1 MILKRFMTL
10 ALACMLALETPMMAL
25 ASETLPVTAGS
36 DVQDGSD
43 TVIGSGN
50 AGGIQDSR
58 GNDSA
63 GDSAVTEDGTAGD
76 DAAGAEDSG
85 KSDGVDND
93 VTDGETGEDNAMPED
108 GTPSDSAGAEEGAD
122 TISENDVSASDTE
135 REPTKQPETAKQAV
149 TLTTRN
155 IRCTG
160 VEFTAALAKKDGFQ
174 QETYINVYYR
184 EHGTEQWTGGGY
196 FPCGEEECSFW
207 LSDLKPGT
215 DYEILVELKDT
226 YNETAGED
234 VAGDAATAVT
244 TETIDHIL
252 TAEPVTEEIG
262 LTSVA
267 LDIQLTKPTGTL
279 ENRAKAVVTLTPES
293 GKSQSKDV
301 YLKQDNQYKERLVI
315 DDLLPGMKY
324 AVSAEFY
331 ESKGNTWTSLKK
343 YELGEVTTKNAE
355 KPVSIAFSEETL
367 FLNKGI
373 SKKLALTVQPQ
384 GAAYR
389 LSWSSSNTSVAT
401 VAQDGIV
408 KANNTGETDI
418 IVSGVTADSV
428 LIKAVCHVTVHD
440 YAIHVKAEDG
450 TDGGSLAILNKAKK
464 RTLTVYDNVAKADVP
479 GATWKS
485 GNPYIA
491 GITDDGL
498 LEPLNLGQVRITAKT
513 PDGAVVTAELKVL
526 NDKLGF
532 SITRPEAGQGAY
544 TAIRI
549 AENEYQVAAG
559 ETYSVGCIISPAYTA
574 EGYGTSVKLA
584 GNRFAWSADQEGVT
598 ITPSTKD
605 NALTAIAISETV
617 SGKVKIT
624 SVMKDEGYQ
633 DKRFSITL
641 DVLRKPEVTTIPGTY
656 TWLDYSNKLASVDLP
671 EHWQWKEKDT
681 LLHEAGKKTFTA
693 RYTAPGYY
701 PYETNVAV
709 YAEKIG
715 NMLSAKQLDA
725 DGKEI
730 PSDQY
735 YSTAKKAYLVRK
747 GTPLKVKLS
756 VPGQSV
762 PTFLYEQSALSPL
775 AKDAAKVSVS
785 APDGEGYYS
794 ISAFAKGTYTVSAVT
809 TFKKAAFEEKDG
821 AYALTAGAKVKDTT
835 VSLKFMAIDTV
846 PVRQI
851 AFAVADDSP
860 EKVTIDEDG
869 TITYKVTAANADT
882 KQNARVIHLDVTAKD
897 ADGNKVES
905 PIIDYKVSDASIVKL
920 KKDGTDRLILT
931 VPKGVD
937 GLAKIV
943 ATAKDEL
950 GYSAQLSVRVKD
962 YTPRVTT
969 QKITLNENYTYSKQI
984 AQVVLPYNDES
995 DDWVS
1000 TVYLVKTNTQGA
1012 ADRVE
1017 GFNLWAYKIDSDD
1030 AHKWKILLSADK
1042 ANVTK
1047 KGNLKYYLA
1056 IQTRT
1061 YGGFVYVPVQFTLEA
1076 GEPPVTVKQTRK
1088 VNVFYT
1094 DTAHKTSYDRM
1105 TMGYVEVNA
1114 TMPISSVRWEAQS
1127 AGNTEFVINDWD
1139 YTSSKNGKYT
1149 KKFYI
1154 QQHRPVLDSRK
1165 KPSDA
1170 AVKGTLYVKLSGYDE
1185 EIAKPLTIQT
1195 VYQKPK
1201 LKVADYKV
1209 CPALGGTSD
1218 QQRIYTNAAK
1228 TGNWMYANH
1237 DVVWRGYGEI
1247 VCADKEVEVTGE
1259 EDLVTLKYTGAKD
1272 KKTRLTL
1279 YSDYWY
1285 EPLTVPV
1292 KIKVVKSKV
1301 KLSPA
1306 AVTLNAAYPS
1316 ETTQTG
1322 AATKIYNAAT
1332 GTEAGVSDVAIKG
1345 ANAQAQRLL
1354 DQGMVNMDY
1363 RPVWT
1368 GGYSLSVS
1376 LNYAKAMG
1384 SNKVKPG
1391 SYKYK
1396 LTPYYGETRLNDVTL
1411 TVKVIDKEAAVT
1423 VRTQGAIDLLKLK
1436 WDGSSYSDLD
1446 SPGVTVTPAFRNVDS
1461 TYQVVRADLC
1471 GAYKDLFKIAETE
1484 DNGVLK
1490 LIPSSI
1496 GKLKAGKNYTLSV
1509 KYTVSDKGGGYSEYY
1524 ITVTSNTFTI
1534 KPKQTVP
1541 KVTSTVKQ
1549 FTLYAS
1555 AAGESRGETATLSVP
1570 HTSKKGYYVIQDAGG
1585 SLDINKDGKADL
1597 VVTTTKVTETG
1608 GKADIRV
1615 YIQDADAVRATAKGV
1630 NYKIPVTV
1638 KCVGRDGVSRD
1649 ASTTV
1654 SVVVKK

>member
-1 MILKRFMTL
+1 MPI
-10 ALACMLALETPMMAL
+10 ALAVVLALEAPMTAF
-25 ASETLPVTAGS
+25 ASETLPMTAGS
-36 DVQDGSD
+36 DMQDGSD
-43 TVIGSGN
+43 IEDESGN
-50 AGGIQDSR
+50 ADGIQESR
-58 GNDSA
+58 ENDSA
-63 GDSAVTEDGTAGD
+63 GESDVTEDGTAGD
-76 DAAGAEDSG
+76 DAAGAEEGAEPEGSG
-85 KSDGVDND
+85 GAASDGKGD
-93 VTDGETGEDNAMPED
+93 EDTAVKKED
-108 GTPSDSAGAEEGAD
+108 TD
-122 TISENDVSASDTE
+122 TISENDVSAPDTE
-135 REPTKQPETAKQAV
+135 REPTQQPETTKQAV
-149 TLTTRN
+149 TLTIGN

-160 VEFTAALAKKDGFQ
+160 VELTAALKKKGGFQ
-174 QETYINVYYR
+174 QEIYINVYYR
-184 EHGTEQWTGGGY
+184 EHGTEQWTSGGY
-196 FPCGEEECSFW
+196 VPCGEEDCSFW

-234 VAGDAATAVT
+234 VIGDAATTVT
-244 TETIDHIL
+244 TETIDHVL
-252 TAEPVTEEIG
+252 TAEPVTQEIG

-267 LDIQLTKPTGTL
+267 LDIQLAKPTGTL
-279 ENRAKAVVTLTPES
+279 ENRAKAVVTLTPEY
-293 GKSQSKDV
+293 GTVQSRDV
-301 YLKQDNQYKERLVI
+301 YLKKDNGYQEKLTI
-315 DDLLPGMKY
+315 NGLLPGTKY
-324 AVSAEFY
+324 AVSAELY
-331 ESKGNTWTSLKK
+331 ESKGNTWTSLKE
-343 YELGEVTTKNAE
+343 YDLGEVTTKAAE
-355 KPVSIAFSEETL
+355 KPTFIAVNEEKIA
-367 FLNKGI
+367 LNKGA
-373 SKKLALTVQPQ
+373 SKKITVTVQPQ
-384 GAAYR
+384 EAELG

-401 VAQDGIV
+401 VGQDGTV

-428 LIKAVCHVTVHD
+428 LTRAVCHVTVYD
-440 YAIHVKAEDG
+440 YAIHVKNADG
-450 TDGGSLAILNKAKK
+450 TDGGVPAVLSRAKK

-479 GATWKS
+479 GAAWTS

-491 GITDDGL
+491 EISDEGL

-513 PDGAVVTAELKVL
+513 PDGAVVSAELKVL

-532 SITRPEAGQGAY
+532 SITRPKADQDAY
-544 TAIRI
+544 MSIET
-549 AENEYQVAAG
+549 AENEYQAAAG
-559 ETYSVGCIISPAYTA
+559 ETYRVSCVLSPAYTA
-574 EGYGTSVKLA
+574 DSYVTSVKLA
-584 GNRFAWSADQEGVT
+584 GNRFDWSADQEGVT

-605 NALTAIAISETV
+605 NVYTAISISDAV
-617 SGKVKIT
+617 SGKVHIT
-624 SVMKDEGYQ
+624 AVMKDEGYQ
-633 DKRFSITL
+633 DKSFSITL
-641 DVLRKPEVTTIPGTY
+641 DVLKKPEIRTIPRTY

-681 LLHEAGKKTFTA
+681 LLHETGENTFTA
-693 RYTAPGYY
+693 RYTEPGYY
-701 PYETNVAV
+701 PYETNVTV

-715 NMLSAKQLDA
+715 NVLSVKQLDA
-725 DGKEI
+725 GGKEI

-756 VPGQSV
+756 APGQSV
-762 PTFLYEQSALSPL
+762 PAFLYEQSALAPA

-794 ISAFAKGTYTVSAVT
+794 VAASAKGAYTVSAVT
-809 TFKKAAFEEKDG
+809 AFRKAAFEEKDG
-821 AYALTAGAKVKDTT
+821 AYALTAGAQVKNTT

-846 PVRQI
+846 PVWQI
-851 AFAVADDSP
+851 TFAVADDSP
-860 EKVTIDEDG
+860 EKVTIAEDG
-869 TITYKVTAANADT
+869 TIEYKITAANADT
-882 KQNARVIHLDVTAKD
+882 KQNARVIHLDVTTKD

-905 PIIDYKVSDASIVKL
+905 PKIDYKVSDASIVKL
-920 KKDGTDRLILT
+920 KKEGTDRLILT

-950 GYSAQLSVRVKD
+950 GYSAQFSVRVKD

-995 DDWVS
+995 DDFVS
-1000 TVYLVKTNTQGA
+1000 SVYLANTNTPGA
-1012 ADRVE
+1012 ANSVA
-1017 GFNLWAYKIDSDD
+1017 GFNLWASKINSDD

-1056 IQTRT
+1056 IRTRA
-1061 YGGFVYVPVQFTLEA
+1061 YDGFVYVPVQFTLEA

-1154 QQHRPVLDSRK
+1154 QQNKPALDSRK

-1170 AVKGTLYVKLSGYDE
+1170 AVKGTLYVKLSGYKE

-1209 CPALGGTSD
+1209 CPALGETSAG
-1218 QQRIYTNAAK
+1218 QRIYTNAAK

-1247 VCADKEVEVTGE
+1247 VCADKEVEVTGVK
-1259 EDLVTLKYTGAKD
+1259 DLVTLKYTGAKD
-1272 KKTRLTL
+1272 KKTQLTL

-1292 KIKVVKSKV
+1292 KIKVVKTRV

-1316 ETTQTG
+1316 ETTRTG
-1322 AATKIYNAAT
+1322 AAVKIYNAAT

-1354 DQGMVNMDY
+1354 DQGMINMDY
-1363 RPVWT
+1363 RPVWV

-1384 SNKVKPG
+1384 NNKVKPG

-1396 LTPYYGETRLNDVTL
+1396 LTPYYGETRLNDITL

-1423 VRTQGAIDLLKLK
+1423 VKTKGAIDLLKLK

-1461 TYQVVRADLC
+1461 SYQVVRADLC
-1471 GAYKDLFKIAETE
+1471 GAYKDLFKIAETA

-1496 GKLKAGKNYTLSV
+1496 GKLKAGKNYALSV
-1509 KYTVSDKGGGYSEYY
+1509 KYTVSDQGGGYSEF
-1524 ITVTSNTFTI
+1524 ITVSSNTFVI

-1555 AAGESRGETATLSVP
+1555 AGGENRGETATLSVP
-1570 HTSKKGYYVIQDAGG
+1570 HTSKKGYYVIADAGG
-1585 SLDINKDGKADL
+1585 SLDVNKDGKPDL
-1597 VVTTTKVTETG
+1597 VVTTTSTQATG

-1615 YIQDADAVRATAKGV
+1615 YIQDADAVRATAKGTA
-1630 NYKIPVTV
+1630 YKIPVTV
-1638 KCVGRDGVSRD
+1638 KCLGRDGVSGD
-1649 ASTTV
+1649 AATTV

>member
-1 MILKRFMTL
+1 MPI
-10 ALACMLALETPMMAL
+10 ALAVMLALEAPMMAF
-25 ASETLPVTAGS
+25 ASETLPVTADS
-36 DVQDGSD
+36 DMQDGSD
-43 TVIGSGN
+43 TVIGS
-50 AGGIQDSR
+50 D
-58 GNDSA
+58 
-63 GDSAVTEDGTAGD
+63 
-76 DAAGAEDSG
+76 
-85 KSDGVDND
+85 DND
-93 VTDGETGEDNAMPED
+93 VTGNETGGDNATPED
-108 GTPSDSAGAEEGAD
+108 GTPSDSIGAEEDAEPEGSGGDASAGEGDEETAVKGED
-122 TISENDVSASDTE
+122 TGTLSENDVPEPDMEEEEPEQTE
-135 REPTKQPETAKQAV
+135 SVKPEI
-149 TLTTRN
+149 TLTAEN

-160 VEFTAALAKKDGFQ
+160 AEITGTFSRLETAPGDA
-174 QETYINVYYR
+174 YVNVYYR
-184 EHGTEQWTGGGY
+184 EIGTEQWLMGGSDH
-196 FPCGEEECSFW
+196 CTEEDYSVW
-207 LSDLKPGT
+207 LSDLQPQT
-215 DYEILVELKDT
+215 DYEILVELKDA
-226 YNETAGED
+226 YNETAGES
-234 VAGDAATAVT
+234 VVGDATAELT
-244 TETIDHIL
+244 TDTIDHVL
-252 TAEPVTEEIG
+252 TAEPVAEEIG

-267 LDIQLTKPTGTL
+267 LDIQLTKPTGML
-279 ENRAKAVVTLTPES
+279 ENRAKAVMTLTPEY
-293 GKSQSKDV
+293 GTAQSRDV
-301 YLKQDNQYKERLVI
+301 YLKKDNGYQEKLTI
-315 DDLLPGMKY
+315 NDLLPGTKY
-324 AVSAEFY
+324 AVSAELY
-331 ESKGNTWTSLKK
+331 ESKGNTWTALKTFG
-343 YELGEVTTKNAE
+343 LGEITTKTAE
-355 KPVSIAFSEETL
+355 KPTSFTLDEEK
-367 FLNKGI
+367 FALNKGM
-373 SKKLALTVQPQ
+373 SKKLGLTVQPQ
-384 GAAYR
+384 EAAYR

-401 VAQDGIV
+401 VGQDGTV

-428 LIKAVCHVTVHD
+428 LTKAVCHVTVHD

-450 TDGGSLAILNKAKK
+450 TDGGPLAILSRAKK

-479 GATWKS
+479 GAAWTS

-491 GITDDGL
+491 EISDDGL
-498 LEPLNLGQVRITAKT
+498 LEPLNLGQVCITART

-532 SITRPEAGQGAY
+532 SITRPETSQGAY
-544 TAIRI
+544 TAVRS

-559 ETYSVGCIISPAYTA
+559 ETYSVGCMISPAYTA
-574 EGYGTSVKLA
+574 EGYRTSVKLA

-605 NALTAIAISETV
+605 NALTAIAISGAV

-624 SVMKDEGYQ
+624 AVMKDEGYQ
-633 DKRFSITL
+633 DKSFSITL
-641 DVLRKPEVTTIPGTY
+641 NVLKKPEIATIPKTY
-656 TWLDYSNKLASVDLP
+656 TWLDYSNKLKDVDLP

-681 LLHEAGKKTFTA
+681 LLHEAGEKTFTA
-693 RYTAPGYY
+693 RYTEPGYY

-709 YAEKIG
+709 YAEKIE
-715 NMLSAKQLDA
+715 NILSVKQIDA

-747 GTPLKVKLS
+747 STPLQVRVS
-756 VPGQSV
+756 APGQSV
-762 PTFLYEQSALSPL
+762 PAFLYEQSALTPA

-794 ISAFAKGTYTVSAVT
+794 VAASVKGAYTVSAAT
-809 TFKKAAFEEKDG
+809 TLKKAAFEEKDG
-821 AYALTAGAKVKDTT
+821 VYALTAGTQVKNIA
-835 VSLKFMAIDTV
+835 VAVKFMAIDIV

-851 AFAVADDSP
+851 TFAVADDSP
-860 EKVTIDEDG
+860 EKVEISEDG
-869 TITYKVTAANADT
+869 TITYKITAANADT
-882 KQNARVIHLDVTAKD
+882 KQNARVIHLVVTAKD

-905 PIIDYKVSDASIVKL
+905 PKIDYKVSDTSIVKL
-920 KKDGTDRLILT
+920 KKEGTDRLILT

-995 DDWVS
+995 DDFVS
-1000 TVYLVKTNTQGA
+1000 SVYLANTNTPGA
-1012 ADRVE
+1012 ANSVA
-1017 GFNLWAYKIDSDD
+1017 GFNLWASKINSND

-1056 IQTRT
+1056 IRT
-1061 YGGFVYVPVQFTLEA
+1061 KAYDGFVYVPVQFTLEA

-1094 DTAHKTSYDRM
+1094 DTTHKQSFDWT

-1127 AGNTEFVINDWD
+1127 AENTEFVINAWD
-1139 YTSSKNGKYT
+1139 MSGSKNGKYF
-1149 KKFYI
+1149 KKYYI
-1154 QQHRPVLDSRK
+1154 KQHSPVLDSRK

-1170 AVKGTLYVKLSGYDE
+1170 AVKGTLYVKLSGYSE

-1209 CPALGGTSD
+1209 CPALGETSAA
-1218 QQRIYTNAAK
+1218 QRIYTNAAK
-1228 TGNWMYANH
+1228 TDNWMYENYSA
-1237 DVVWRGYGEI
+1237 VWRGYGEI

-1259 EDLVTLKYTGAKD
+1259 KDLVTLKYTGAKD

-1316 ETTQTG
+1316 ETTRTG

-1363 RPVWT
+1363 RPVWA

-1384 SNKVKPG
+1384 NNKVKPG

-1396 LTPYYGETRLNDVTL
+1396 LTPYYGGTRLNDVTL
-1411 TVKVIDKEAAVT
+1411 TVKVIDKEAAVK
-1423 VRTQGAIDLLKLK
+1423 VRTKGAIDLLKLK

-1471 GAYKDLFKIAETE
+1471 GAYKDLFKIAKTE

-1509 KYTVSDKGGGYSEYY
+1509 KYTVSDKGGGYSENY

-1555 AAGESRGETATLSVP
+1555 AAGEGRGETATLSVP
-1570 HTSKKGYYVIQDAGG
+1570 HTSKKGYYVIQDASG

-1615 YIQDADAVRATAKGV
+1615 YVQDADAVKATARGV

-1638 KCVGRDGVSRD
+1638 KCVGRDGASKD
-1649 ASTTV
+1649 AVATV
-1654 SVVVKK
+1654 NVLVKK